1 MSCSKKI
8 VIVED
13 QMILNDMLKNTI
25 SNTYNVVATSD
36 DASELIKLCDL
47 YKPDLILTDICTKN
61 NSSGIINGKKVKDKY
76 GNKIKVLAM
85 TGVPDITFLNE
96 TKKANLDG
104 FIYKNISSE
113 SLINSIKQIL
123 NGYKLF
129 PDNVTNNAE
138 TACLKKLTNKEFEI
152 LKLLCNGN
160 TRNEIANKLNISPGT
175 LKNHISSILNKTGFE
190 NISKLL
196 VFCISDNYIV
206 PNI

>member
-1 MSCSKKI
+1 MSCCKKI

-113 SLINSIKQIL
+113 SLINSIEQIL

-129 PDNVTNNAE
+129 PDNVIYNTVD
-138 TACLKKLTNKEFEI
+138 CLKNLTNKELEI
-152 LKLLCNGN
+152 LKLLCSGN
-160 TRNEIANKLNISPGT
+160 SREEIADCLNIAIGT
-175 LKNHISSILNKTGFE
+175 LKNHISSILNKTGFDS
-190 NISKLL
+190 ISKLL
-196 VFCISDNYIV
+196 VFCIGNGYIV
-206 PNI
+206 PNM

>member
-1 MSCSKKI
+1 MASRKKI
-8 VIVED
+8 IIIED
-13 QMILNDMLKNTI
+13 QIILNDMLKKII
-25 SNTYNVVATSD
+25 SNNYDVVATSD
-36 DASELIKLCDL
+36 DANNLITLCEK
-47 YKPDLILTDICTKN
+47 YNPDIVLTDICTKN
-61 NSSGIINGKKVKDKY
+61 NSSGIINGKKIKDKY

-113 SLINSIKQIL
+113 LLINSIKQIL

-129 PDNVTNNAE
+129 PDNVIYN
-138 TACLKKLTNKEFEI
+138 TADCLKNLTNKELEI
-152 LKLLCNGN
+152 LKLLCSGN
-160 TRNEIANKLNISPGT
+160 SREEIADCLNIAIGT

-196 VFCISDNYIV
+196 VFCISNNCRV